1 MESALPLV
9 KPTALVRPRGTHRFE
24 AFSPKLQR
32 RITFCRRFL
41 LELWVLLETGPAVV
55 AFCERPGHIQIEG
68 RPRLADFLVR
78 YVDHDELAVLTGHDI
93 DSMSEAAVYQRS
105 PDGNA
110 LSIRQVGPAELGAA
124 RVWIANWQR
133 MLPYVVVDQGL
144 ISPMLSEAIVRFVP
158 VPQRL
163 LAIEHEFST
172 GDPVLCRAALF
183 GLLYSGRVR
192 APELH
197 TALRLCSVTSCNRS
211 RPHRRRVAR
220 CCRRGCAFQFSRLR
234 SVH

>member
-1 MESALPLV
+1 MESSLPLV
-9 KPTALVRPRGTHRFE
+9 KPIALVRPRGAHRFE

-41 LELWVLLETGPAVV
+41 LEFWVLLETDPAVV
-55 AFCERPGHIQIEG
+55 AFCERPGYIQIEG

-78 YVDHDELAVLTGHDI
+78 YVDHDELAVLTGCDI
-93 DSMSEAAVYQRS
+93 DGVSEATVYQRLL
-105 PDGNA
+105 DGNA
-110 LSIRQVGPAELGAA
+110 LSIRRVGPAELAAA

-133 MLPYVVVDQGL
+133 MLPYVVANQGL
-144 ISPMLSEAIVRFVP
+144 ISPTLSEAIVRFVS

-163 LAIEHEFST
+163 LAIEREFST

-197 TALRLCSVTSCNRS
+197 TQPLSLLTSFVEAEAGS
-211 RPHRRRVAR
+211 
-220 CCRRGCAFQFSRLR
+220 
-234 SVH
+234 